1 MGNWRQAL
9 HKAEVEGQ
17 KGFKFRP
24 ISGYGLYTGLLG
36 LKLSVNAHLASG
48 KERSPS
54 PFRRYISGVGHDI
67 FGSEVFLLSYL
78 KFNHNQRDSDENRG
92 VSPTVVLEGLRLVC
106 PLRLAFSILR
116 KIPRLLCA

>member
-1 MGNWRQAL
+1 MVLG
-9 HKAEVEGQ
+9 
-17 KGFKFRP
+17 
-24 ISGYGLYTGLLG
+24 YTGILG
-36 LKLSVNAHLASG
+36 LKSSVNAHLASG

-78 KFNHNQRDSDENRG
+78 KFNQNQRDPGENRS

-106 PLRLAFSILR
+106 PPLLAFSILH

>member
-1 MGNWRQAL
+1 MG
-9 HKAEVEGQ
+9 
-17 KGFKFRP
+17 
-24 ISGYGLYTGLLG
+24 YTGILG
-36 LKLSVNAHLASG
+36 LKFSVNAIAHLASG

-78 KFNHNQRDSDENRG
+78 KFNRNQRDSDENRG

-106 PLRLAFSILR
+106 PPLLAFSILH